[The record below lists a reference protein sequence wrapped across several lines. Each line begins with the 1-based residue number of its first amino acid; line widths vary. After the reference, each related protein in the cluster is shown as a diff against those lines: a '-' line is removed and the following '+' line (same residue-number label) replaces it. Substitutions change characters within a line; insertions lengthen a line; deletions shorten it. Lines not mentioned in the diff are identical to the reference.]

1 MYFELAEQSN
11 IDFPKHFEI
20 ANFVLSTDLG
30 WSQMDGTY
38 GKIVYKGYAYQDL
51 PTFLATLDPENLET
65 IHGSF
70 TAIVQK
76 NNKIYI
82 VTDNTREFP
91 IHFNR
96 GKTIITNLTKHQDT
110 AWPDTFLHIDCGK
123 KEISSQYREIDFV
136 PGEQKDVNSTTDKIL
151 KILNNSV
158 SNYTSKCKDPIRIV
172 PTGGLDSTLMIAL
185 LKQNNAKF
193 EVIDYEYKKW
203 TYFRWKNG
211 EKIKKENGPWT
222 RYGHTWGETPVTLAH
237 GWMGDQ
243 YFFRDYLPLAVLC
256 KSKNIDLKQEFKRF
270 EGAYSYEH
278 LCEDMDQRESSWQEI
293 TKEIVDEKSAYKKIF
308 EIIRGSF
315 LWWTFE
321 QTTYWSPFKDLE
333 ILKHILHLSDE
344 DLLQNAFH
352 GTIQSKMLEIVDPN
366 LLDCITEKKNKHEF
380 NQTMYTKYI
389 DTLLKY

>member
-1 MYFELAEQSN
+1 MYFELAQQSN
-11 IDFPKHFEI
+11 IDFPKHFEVN
-20 ANFVLSTDLG
+20 NFVLSTDLG
-30 WSQMDGTY
+30 WSQIKGKYGT
-38 GKIVYKGYAYQDL
+38 IVYKGYAYQDL
-51 PTFLATLDPENLET
+51 PKFLSTLDPENFET
-65 IHGSF
+65 MHGSY

-76 NNKIYI
+76 GNTVYI
-82 VTDNTREFP
+82 LTDDTREFP
-91 IHFNR
+91 IYFDR
-96 GKTIITNLTKHQDT
+96 KKLLVTNLTKQVET
-110 AWPDTFLHIDCGK
+110 AWPDTYLHIDCDT
-123 KEISSQYREIDFV
+123 KEIGSHYKAVDFL
-136 PGEQKDVNSTTDKIL
+136 PGVQVDMNSATHKTL
-151 KILNNSV
+151 KILNRSV
-158 SNYTSKCKDPIRIV
+158 SNYVSQCKDPIRIV

-185 LKQNNAKF
+185 LKQNNANF

-222 RYGHTWGETPVTLAH
+222 RYGHTWGDKPVTLAH

-270 EGAYSYEH
+270 EGSYCYEH
-278 LCEDMDQRESSWQEI
+278 LCEDMKQRESTWQEI
-293 TKEIVDEKSAYKKIF
+293 TKEIVDQKSSYKKIF

-321 QTTYWSPFKDLE
+321 KTTYWSPYKDLE
-333 ILKHILHLSDE
+333 ILKHVLHLSEE

-352 GTIQSKMLEIVDPN
+352 GTIQTKMLEIVDPN

-380 NQTMYTKYI
+380 DQTMYDKYI
-389 DTLLKY
+389 NTLLQY

>member
-1 MYFELAEQSN
+1 MYFELAQQSN

-20 ANFVLSTDLG
+20 NNFILSTDLG
-30 WSQMDGTY
+30 WSQIDGTY
-38 GKIVYKGYAYQDL
+38 GKIIYKGYAYQDL
-51 PTFLATLDPENLET
+51 PSYLIGLDPENLEF

-70 TAIVQK
+70 TAIIQK

-91 IHFNR
+91 IYFDR
-96 GKTIITNLTKHQDT
+96 DKVVVTNLTKHQDT
-110 AWPDTFLHIDCGK
+110 AWPDTSLQIDC
-123 KEISSQYREIDFV
+123 ENNVISSQYKGIDFV
-136 PGEQKDVNSTTDKIL
+136 PGEQKGMNPTTNKIL
-151 KILNNSV
+151 DILNSSV
-158 SNYTSKCKDPIRIV
+158 SNYISKCKDPIRIV

-185 LKQNNAKF
+185 LKQNNANF

-222 RYGHTWGETPVTLAH
+222 RYGHTWGDTPVTLAH

-270 EGAYSYEH
+270 EGSYCYEH
-278 LCEDMDQRESSWQEI
+278 LCEDMQQRESTWQEI
-293 TKEIVDEKSAYKKIF
+293 TKEIVDQKSAYKKIF

-321 QTTYWSPFKDLE
+321 ETTYWSPYKDLE
-333 ILKHILHLSDE
+333 ILKHVLHLSVE

-352 GTIQSKMLEIVDPN
+352 GTIQTKMLEIVDPN

-380 NQTMYTKYI
+380 DQSMYTKYI
-389 DTLLKY
+389 NTLLKY

>member
-1 MYFELAEQSN
+1 MYFELSRQSN
-11 IDFPKHFEI
+11 IDFPIQFKVG
-20 ANFVLSTDLG
+20 NLVLSTDLG
-30 WSQMDGTY
+30 WKETAGEH
-38 GKIVYKGYAYQDL
+38 GKIIYKGYAYQDL
-51 PTFLATLDPENLET
+51 SSFLTTHDPSTLET

-70 TAIVQK
+70 TAIMQK
-76 NNKIYI
+76 GNHVHV

-91 IHFNR
+91 IYFDR
-96 GKTIITNLTKHQDT
+96 DKIIVTNLTKHNET
-110 AWPDTFLHIDCGK
+110 AWPDTHLQIDCENKIVRTRYNEMMFDLGSK
-123 KEISSQYREIDFV
+123 KDLV
-136 PGEQKDVNSTTDKIL
+136 TTTNTVLD
-151 KILNNSV
+151 ILNNSV
-158 SNYTSKCKDPIRIV
+158 KSYIDRYKDPIRIV
-172 PTGGLDSTLMIAL
+172 PTGGLDSTLMIGL
-185 LKQNNAKF
+185 LKKNNANF

-222 RYGHTWGETPVTLAH
+222 RYGHTWGATPVTLAH

-256 KSKNIDLKQEFKRF
+256 KIKNINLKEEFKRF
-270 EGAYSYEH
+270 EGSYCFEH
-278 LCEDMDQRESSWQEI
+278 LREDMENRESSWLEI

-321 QTTYWSPFKDLE
+321 KTTYWSPFKDLE
-333 ILKHILHLSDE
+333 ILKHVLHLSEE
-344 DLLQNAFH
+344 DLLQNAFR

-380 NQTMYTKYI
+380 NESMYAKYT

>member
-1 MYFELAEQSN
+1 MYFELAQQSN
-11 IDFPKHFEI
+11 IDFPKHFEMN
-20 ANFVLSTDLG
+20 NFVLSTDLG
-30 WSQMDGTY
+30 WSQIDGTY
-38 GKIVYKGYAYQDL
+38 GKIIYKGYAYQDL
-51 PTFLATLDPENLET
+51 PACLISLDPENTES

-70 TAIVQK
+70 TAIIQK

-91 IHFNR
+91 IYFDR
-96 GKTIITNLTKHQDT
+96 GKVVITNLTKHQDT
-110 AWPDTFLHIDCGK
+110 AWPDTSLQIDC
-123 KEISSQYREIDFV
+123 ENNVINSQYKGIDFM
-136 PGEQKDVNSTTDKIL
+136 PGEQKDINSTTDKTL
-151 KILNNSV
+151 DILNNSV
-158 SNYTSKCKDPIRIV
+158 STYISKCKDPIRIV

-185 LKQNNAKF
+185 LKQNNANF

-270 EGAYSYEH
+270 EGSYCYEH
-278 LCEDMDQRESSWQEI
+278 LCEDMEQRQSSWQEI
-293 TKEIVDEKSAYKKIF
+293 TKEIVDQKSAYKKIF

-321 QTTYWSPFKDLE
+321 KTTYWSPYKDLE
-333 ILKHILHLSDE
+333 ILKHVLHLSIE

-352 GTIQSKMLEIVDPN
+352 GTIQTKMLEIVDPN
-366 LLDCITEKKNKHEF
+366 LLDCITEKKNKHECD
-380 NQTMYTKYI
+380 QAMYTKYI
-389 DTLLKY
+389 NTLLKY

>member
-1 MYFELAEQSN
+1 MYFELAQQSN
-11 IDFPKHFEI
+11 IDFPKHFEMN
-20 ANFVLSTDLG
+20 NFVLSTDLG
-30 WSQMDGTY
+30 WLQIDGTH
-38 GKIVYKGYAYQDL
+38 GKIIYKGYAYQDL
-51 PTFLATLDPENLET
+51 PSYLIGLDPEKSEF

-70 TAIVQK
+70 TAIIQK

-91 IHFNR
+91 IYFDR
-96 GKTIITNLTKHQDT
+96 GKVVITNLTKHQNT
-110 AWPDTFLHIDCGK
+110 AWPDTSLQIDCEK
-123 KEISSQYREIDFV
+123 NEIHSQYKGIDFV
-136 PGEQKDVNSTTDKIL
+136 PGEQKDMNSTTNKIL
-151 KILNNSV
+151 DILNSSV
-158 SNYTSKCKDPIRIV
+158 SNYISKCKDPIRIV

-185 LKQNNAKF
+185 LKQNNANF

-270 EGAYSYEH
+270 EGSYCYEH
-278 LCEDMDQRESSWQEI
+278 LCEDMQQRESTWQEI
-293 TKEIVDEKSAYKKIF
+293 TKEIVDQKSAYKKIF

-321 QTTYWSPFKDLE
+321 ETTYWSPYKDLE
-333 ILKHILHLSDE
+333 ILKHILHLSVE

-352 GTIQSKMLEIVDPN
+352 GTIQTKMLEIVDPN

-380 NQTMYTKYI
+380 DQSMYTKYI
-389 DTLLKY
+389 NTLLKY

>member
-1 MYFELAEQSN
+1 MYFELAQQSN
-11 IDFPKHFEI
+11 IDFPKHFEMN
-20 ANFVLSTDLG
+20 NFVLSTDLG
-30 WSQMDGTY
+30 WSQIDGTY
-38 GKIVYKGYAYQDL
+38 GKIIYKGYAYQDL
-51 PTFLATLDPENLET
+51 PACLISLNPENPEP

-70 TAIVQK
+70 TAIIQK

-91 IHFNR
+91 IYFDR
-96 GKTIITNLTKHQDT
+96 GKVVITNLTKHQDT
-110 AWPDTFLHIDCGK
+110 AWPDTSLQIDC
-123 KEISSQYREIDFV
+123 ENNVINSQYKGIDFV
-136 PGEQKDVNSTTDKIL
+136 PGEQKDINSTTDKTL
-151 KILNNSV
+151 DILNNSV
-158 SNYTSKCKDPIRIV
+158 STYILKCKDPIRIV

-185 LKQNNAKF
+185 LKQNNANF

-270 EGAYSYEH
+270 EGSYCYEH
-278 LCEDMDQRESSWQEI
+278 LCEDMEQRQSSWQEI
-293 TKEIVDEKSAYKKIF
+293 TKEIVDQKSAYKKIF

-321 QTTYWSPFKDLE
+321 KTTYWSPYKDLE
-333 ILKHILHLSDE
+333 ILKHVLHLSIE

-352 GTIQSKMLEIVDPN
+352 GTIQTKMLEIVDPN
-366 LLDCITEKKNKHEF
+366 LLDCITKKKNKHEF
-380 NQTMYTKYI
+380 DQAMYTKYI
-389 DTLLKY
+389 NTLLKY

>member
-1 MYFELAEQSN
+1 MYFELAQQSN
-11 IDFPKHFEI
+11 IDFPKHFEMN
-20 ANFVLSTDLG
+20 NFVLSTDLG
-30 WSQMDGTY
+30 WSQVDGTY
-38 GKIVYKGYAYQDL
+38 GKIIYKGYAYQDL
-51 PTFLATLDPENLET
+51 PACLISLDPENPES

-70 TAIVQK
+70 TAIIQK

-91 IHFNR
+91 IYFDR
-96 GKTIITNLTKHQDT
+96 RKVVITNLTKHQDT
-110 AWPDTFLHIDCGK
+110 AWPDTSLQIDC
-123 KEISSQYREIDFV
+123 ENNVINSQYKGIDFV
-136 PGEQKDVNSTTDKIL
+136 PGEQKDINSTTNKTLD
-151 KILNNSV
+151 ILNSSV
-158 SNYTSKCKDPIRIV
+158 STYISKCKDPIRIV

-185 LKQNNAKF
+185 LKQNNANF

-270 EGAYSYEH
+270 EGSYCYEH
-278 LCEDMDQRESSWQEI
+278 LCEDMEQRQSSWQEI
-293 TKEIVDEKSAYKKIF
+293 TKEIVDQKSAYKKIF

-321 QTTYWSPFKDLE
+321 KTTYWSPYKDLE
-333 ILKHILHLSDE
+333 ILKHVLHLSIE

-352 GTIQSKMLEIVDPN
+352 GTIQTKMLEIVDPN

-380 NQTMYTKYI
+380 DQAMYTKYI
-389 DTLLKY
+389 NTLLKY

>member
-1 MYFELAEQSN
+1 MYFELAQQSN
-11 IDFPKHFEI
+11 IDFPKHFEMN
-20 ANFVLSTDLG
+20 NFVLSTDLG
-30 WSQMDGTY
+30 WSQIDGTY
-38 GKIVYKGYAYQDL
+38 GKIIYKGYAYQDL
-51 PTFLATLDPENLET
+51 PACLISLDPENTES

-70 TAIVQK
+70 TAIIQK

-91 IHFNR
+91 IYFDR
-96 GKTIITNLTKHQDT
+96 GKVVITNLTKHQDT
-110 AWPDTFLHIDCGK
+110 AWPDTSLQIDC
-123 KEISSQYREIDFV
+123 ENNVINSQYKGIDFM
-136 PGEQKDVNSTTDKIL
+136 PGEQKDINSTTDKTL
-151 KILNNSV
+151 DILNNSV
-158 SNYTSKCKDPIRIV
+158 STYISKCKDPIRIV

-185 LKQNNAKF
+185 LKQNNANF

-203 TYFRWKNG
+203 TFFRWKNG

-270 EGAYSYEH
+270 EGSYCYEH
-278 LCEDMDQRESSWQEI
+278 LCEDMEQRQSSWQEI
-293 TKEIVDEKSAYKKIF
+293 TKEIVDQKSAYKKIF

-321 QTTYWSPFKDLE
+321 KTTYWSPYKDLE
-333 ILKHILHLSDE
+333 ILKHVLHLSIE

-352 GTIQSKMLEIVDPN
+352 GTIQTKMLEIVDPN

-380 NQTMYTKYI
+380 DQAMYTKYI
-389 DTLLKY
+389 NTLLKY